1 MIVQKFFSMKELAP
15 VIEQSVNQ
23 GKQVKFTVTGN
34 SMFPL
39 FANRRDQVI
48 VEKAES
54 ISKYD
59 IVLHLRE
66 DGHYILH
73 RVIGVKGNML
83 TIAGDNETVKER
95 NVDSS
100 RVIAKVTSFVRK
112 GEGCNLNSFWY
123 KLYCRI
129 WLAVFP
135 FRIVILKPLIWIR
148 RLFCAKK

>member
-112 GEGCNLNSFWY
+112 GEECNLKSFWY

-148 RLFCAKK
+148 RLLCAKK